1 MDDVGVCEWIRRCS
15 ARLQAQ
21 WRTVDPEELE
31 QVAVDLLRDAR
42 LRAMP
47 PEQAAVAW
55 LSLGVL
61 VQGGCEPGDD
71 ASGDGLVADGG
82 LVLPAL
88 PRLEACS

>member
-1 MDDVGVCEWIRRCS
+1 MEDVGVCEWIRRCS

-61 VQGGCEPGDD
+61 LQGGCEPGED
-71 ASGDGLVADGG
+71 ASGESLVAGAG
-82 LVLPAL
+82 LAPPAL
-88 PRLEACS
+88 PRLDACA